1 MKIVCIGDS
10 ITFGYGVKNTENWV
24 SILNNNIKID
34 FINKGL
40 NGDTSS
46 GMLFR
51 SYEDIIKLNPDAVF
65 IMGGTNDFLMNYD
78 WNKTLEN
85 IIYLSREIINYNIK
99 VYIGI
104 QPPTNPSIAKTF
116 WDPFVD
122 YEKVNIKIN
131 NYRKNII
138 EFCENE
144 DLDFF
149 DFFTLFNDHKDEW
162 DSLYV
167 DGIHPSA
174 KGHKLISE
182 KIHL

>member
-51 SYEDIIKLNPDAVF
+51 SYEDIIRLNPNAVF

-85 IIYLSREIINYNIK
+85 IIYLSRD
-99 VYIGI
+99 
-104 QPPTNPSIAKTF
+104 PSIAKTF

-122 YEKVNIKIN
+122 YEKINIKIN

-138 EFCENE
+138 EFCKSE

-149 DFFTLFNDHKDEW
+149 DFFTLFNDCKDEW

>member
-85 IIYLSREIINYNIK
+85 IIYLSRD
-99 VYIGI
+99 
-104 QPPTNPSIAKTF
+104 PSIAKTF
-116 WDPFVD
+116 WVPFVD

-138 EFCENE
+138 EFCKSE